1 MSSKVSWTVT
11 LGWALSTVVPNVD
24 AHLIAEIPSISV
36 RALVMFRIRNLHIA
50 HFLQTLSPI
59 ALAERPQLI
68 LYFRNLEKIVQHQF
82 RIVEKSARNSFPVD
96 IFARRYAMM
105 ANAGPVW
112 NE

>member
-1 MSSKVSWTVT
+1 MSGKVSWTVT

-24 AHLIAEIPSISV
+24 ARSIVEIPSIFA
-36 RALVMFRIRNLHIA
+36 RALVTSKIRSQHIA
-50 HFLQTLSPI
+50 RFLQMLSPI
-59 ALAERPQLI
+59 ALVGKLPSISFFRSLER
-68 LYFRNLEKIVQHQF
+68 IVQHQF
-82 RIVEKSARNSFPVD
+82 RIVEKSARNSFRVD

>member
-1 MSSKVSWTVT
+1 MSGKVSWTVT

-24 AHLIAEIPSISV
+24 ARSTVDIPSIFA
-36 RALVMFRIRNLHIA
+36 RALVTSRIRSQHIA
-50 HFLQTLSPI
+50 RFLQTLLPI
-59 ALAERPQLI
+59 ALAEKPQFI
-68 LYFRNLEKIVQHQF
+68 LYFRNLEKIVQHPF